1 MAILKNNNSSWP
13 LLIKNSFNFDPV
25 SIQAAERILNKYLTR
40 EFMSTRIGIR
50 REGSVL
56 SAVERTGSDGRKYYD
71 LAIRMT
77 SYGSVRG
84 AQGVGRCGM
93 VSGSA
98 ATLPSA

>member
-1 MAILKNNNSSWP
+1 M
-13 LLIKNSFNFDPV
+13 
-25 SIQAAERILNKYLTR
+25 QAAERILDQYLTR

-77 SYGSVRG
+77 SYGSVRCVE
-84 AQGVGRCGM
+84 GVGRCGGVWDGVRKCYDFAIRM
-93 VSGSA
+93 NS
-98 ATLPSA
+98 